1 MQQWSTY
8 SKIASCEWPR
18 GFGDDVLAELYLFL
32 FDSNPILFY
41 SCLLTISN
49 HIPYSYIAIYIV
61 QVLQN

>member
-1 MQQWSTY
+1 MWQQSVY
-8 SKIASCEWPR
+8 SKIASRERPR
-18 GFGDDVLAELYLFL
+18 GFGDDVLAELFLFS

-41 SCLLTISN
+41 SCLLTVSN